1 MKYVAI
7 YARISRD
14 DLSDEEMKLSREKV
28 LSLSKIKD
36 RIKTLTTEFE
46 ENREP
51 DWILENVY
59 WDIESGYSSER
70 EDLIKMF
77 NKVERGLIN
86 VVFIKEIGRVAR
98 DPLISIPLINLA
110 EAQKIEL
117 YSLRLG
123 KYETKTRQM
132 WMFDVFYNDAE
143 YHMTK
148 DRYKIE
154 TLSKAKQGF
163 KLTGVPLGYKMI
175 DKIPIVQEKEA
186 DIVKKMFQLALKGES
201 LNNIAKKH
209 NMGYTTVKQILMN
222 KTYIGINVYGKYIYF
237 QGKRIKTNDD
247 IIEVPGNWESIIDHD
262 TFYSVQE
269 IIEKRSFKKIRIT
282 DNEKYL
288 LGGVVFCYCG
298 WKLYGTTLRNNQY
311 YVCSNKKICRCKMKR
326 ADVLEKEV
334 IKKIEDEISNLDH
347 DVYDPNSKI
356 RIRLNQL
363 LNDNIKLENDKNDL
377 AHKFIKVKNNDFMI
391 DKILEEQSKIDNSIL
406 SNTEE
411 IKRLQYILSSEQAT
425 ENKKDILKKV
435 IDFYYEKD
443 RIKLKKLLQLAIEVR
458 FENNYRFEIYFL

>member
-51 DWILENVY
+51 NWILENVY

-77 NKVERGLIN
+77 NKIERGLIN

-186 DIVKKMFQLALKGES
+186 AIVKEMFQLALKGES

-247 IIEVPGNWESIIDHD
+247 IIEVPGNWESIIDRD
-262 TFYSVQE
+262 TFYSV
-269 IIEKRSFKKIRIT
+269 
-282 DNEKYL
+282 
-288 LGGVVFCYCG
+288 
-298 WKLYGTTLRNNQY
+298 
-311 YVCSNKKICRCKMKR
+311 
-326 ADVLEKEV
+326 
-334 IKKIEDEISNLDH
+334 
-347 DVYDPNSKI
+347 
-356 RIRLNQL
+356 
-363 LNDNIKLENDKNDL
+363 
-377 AHKFIKVKNNDFMI
+377 
-391 DKILEEQSKIDNSIL
+391 
-406 SNTEE
+406 
-411 IKRLQYILSSEQAT
+411 
-425 ENKKDILKKV
+425 
-435 IDFYYEKD
+435 
-443 RIKLKKLLQLAIEVR
+443 
-458 FENNYRFEIYFL
+458 

>member
-14 DLSDEEMKLSREKV
+14 DLSDEEMKLSREEV

-59 WDIESGYSSER
+59 WDIESGYSAQR
-70 EDLIKMF
+70 EDLMKMF
-77 NKVERGLIN
+77 TKVEKGLIN

-154 TLSKAKQGF
+154 TLSKAKQGGKQRTRLDF
-163 KLTGVPLGYKMI
+163 RECLLGY
-175 DKIPIVQEKEA
+175 
-186 DIVKKMFQLALKGES
+186 
-201 LNNIAKKH
+201 
-209 NMGYTTVKQILMN
+209 
-222 KTYIGINVYGKYIYF
+222 
-237 QGKRIKTNDD
+237 
-247 IIEVPGNWESIIDHD
+247 
-262 TFYSVQE
+262 
-269 IIEKRSFKKIRIT
+269 
-282 DNEKYL
+282 
-288 LGGVVFCYCG
+288 
-298 WKLYGTTLRNNQY
+298 
-311 YVCSNKKICRCKMKR
+311 
-326 ADVLEKEV
+326 
-334 IKKIEDEISNLDH
+334 
-347 DVYDPNSKI
+347 
-356 RIRLNQL
+356 
-363 LNDNIKLENDKNDL
+363 
-377 AHKFIKVKNNDFMI
+377 
-391 DKILEEQSKIDNSIL
+391 
-406 SNTEE
+406 
-411 IKRLQYILSSEQAT
+411 
-425 ENKKDILKKV
+425 
-435 IDFYYEKD
+435 
-443 RIKLKKLLQLAIEVR
+443 
-458 FENNYRFEIYFL
+458 